1 MEEDV
6 FNQFLTKRFN
16 DQLQWFE
23 AKAATQKK
31 RYHALQTSVVV
42 LSSSLPVLVTT
53 VPPSQN
59 WVTAT
64 ASVMLAIGTAL
75 LKMLHLPEAWINYRD
90 TAQCLRQ
97 EKSWLEFQI
106 GAYAELEAPAARRK
120 FIERVEDILSKESGN
135 WRSTAMAPIPNGSNN
150 AYPAYGMPQQPNR
163 QQQPRGDRQGGYGGG
178 SGDRQDRQD
187 RYGGGSGQQ
196 IPPPMQQRVPRSDV
210 DLGNA

>member
-150 AYPAYGMPQQPNR
+150 AYPAYGMPQPNR
-163 QQQPRGDRQGGYGGG
+163 QQQQPRGDRQGG
-178 SGDRQDRQD
+178 
-187 RYGGGSGQQ
+187 YGGGSGQQ

>member
-42 LSSSLPVLVTT
+42 LSASMPVLVTT
-53 VPPSQN
+53 VKVDYN

-97 EKSWLEFQI
+97 EQAWMEFQI
-106 GAYAELEAPAARRK
+106 GPYAEQEAPAARRK

-135 WRSTAMAPIPNGSNN
+135 WRSTAMTPISTGSNN
-150 AYPAYGMPQQPNR
+150 AYPNYGMPQQPNR
-163 QQQPRGDRQGGYGGG
+163 QQQQPRGDRQDRQSGG
-178 SGDRQDRQD
+178 SGDRQDRQ
-187 RYGGGSGQQ
+187 GGGSRQQ
-196 IPPPMQQRVPRSDV
+196 VPPPMQQRDPRSDG

>member
-59 WVTAT
+59 WVTAG

-97 EKSWLEFQI
+97 EQSWLEFQI

-163 QQQPRGDRQGGYGGG
+163 QQQPRGDRQGGHGGG

-187 RYGGGSGQQ
+187 RQGGGSGQQ
-196 IPPPMQQRVPRSDV
+196 IPPPMQQRVPRSDG

>member
-59 WVTAT
+59 WVTAG

-97 EKSWLEFQI
+97 EQSWLEFQI

-135 WRSTAMAPIPNGSNN
+135 WRSTAMTPIPNGSNN
-150 AYPAYGMPQQPNR
+150 AYPGYGMPQPNR
-163 QQQPRGDRQGGYGGG
+163 QQQPRGDRQGGYG
-178 SGDRQDRQD
+178 DRH
-187 RYGGGSGQQ
+187 GGGSGQQ
-196 IPPPMQQRVPRSDV
+196 IPPPMQQRVPHSDV